1 VSPLLLIGKDVDGVK
16 RVALSRL
23 TPKSDKEF
31 ATMEPSAKRGV
42 YHRKS
47 NVTSPI
53 EKGFPSCISRIFCSP
68 SLLRLDWPLAVTQ
81 LGSKLLVVV
90 RSVPALLLS
99 QAEASRRVLQLVQVQ
114 TYLPASLAQFA
125 VNNCFTAALSKRSY
139 SLSLKQPRSADA
151 DAGFFRVLISKG
163 MAHV

>member
-1 VSPLLLIGKDVDGVK
+1 MSPLLLIGKDVDGVK

-53 EKGFPSCISRIFCSP
+53 EKGIPSCMV
-68 SLLRLDWPLAVTQ
+68 WPRAVTP

-151 DAGFFRVLISKG
+151 DAGFFRVSISKG